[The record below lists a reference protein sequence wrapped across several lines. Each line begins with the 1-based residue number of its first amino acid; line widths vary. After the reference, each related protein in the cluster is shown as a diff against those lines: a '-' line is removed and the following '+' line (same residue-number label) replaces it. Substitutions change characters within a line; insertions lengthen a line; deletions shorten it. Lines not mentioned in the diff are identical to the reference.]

1 MSDLTIGERIKV
13 RRELRGMSIR
23 TLAGFAGI
31 SHQHLARI
39 EKGERSADNRHVIAG
54 IARGLQC
61 SITDLTG
68 QPPVPSDRASADV
81 AASIYET
88 ATAIIETDLDERPAT
103 KNPRPLDELAE
114 EVLRLR
120 ELRQATD
127 NAAAARLIPAL
138 LRDAH
143 AHVHGPD
150 SRQALRILA
159 LASADAASVVRYLGF
174 LSEAWL
180 AADRCREVARELGE
194 PVILG
199 LAAWERAHVASTCG
213 AYERARGITHRGL
226 EAIRDDD
233 ADGAREIRGQLYAFA
248 GWLEY
253 ALGHPG
259 EMVPLM
265 ATAEQVANEIAEE
278 TGGQSNQMGMAF
290 GPGNIDC
297 WRISMETE
305 AGEFGKA
312 VEIGRT
318 FDPEGLPKTRRT
330 AARVDL
336 ARSLANLGK
345 DADALRMMLAAERTG
360 PQLVHRS
367 PLARETVRALLER
380 SRRDPSAL
388 TGLAERM
395 GVAAVQ

>member
-23 TLAGFAGI
+23 QLAGFAGI

-39 EKGERSADNRHVIAG
+39 EKGERSADNRHTIAA
-54 IARGLQC
+54 IAQALQC
-61 SITDLTG
+61 PVAELTG
-68 QPPVPSDRASADV
+68 QPGVPSDRASADV

-88 ATAIIETDLDERPAT
+88 ATALIETDLDEGPAT
-103 KNPRPLDELAE
+103 RNPRPLAELVD

-120 ELRQATD
+120 ELRQSTD
-127 NAAAARLIPAL
+127 NAAAVRLIPAL

-150 SRQALRILA
+150 SKQALRVLA
-159 LASADAASVVRYLGF
+159 LASADAASVVRYLGY

-180 AADRCREVARELGE
+180 AADRCKEVARELAE

-199 LAAWERAHVASTCG
+199 LAAWERGHVASTCG
-213 AYERARGITHRGL
+213 AYERARGITQRGL
-226 EAIRDDD
+226 EVVRD
-233 ADGAREIRGQLYAFA
+233 ADGEGAREIRGQLYAFA

-253 ALGHPG
+253 ALGNA
-259 EMVPLM
+259 EETVPLM
-265 ATAEQVANEIAEE
+265 ATAEQVAHEVAEDA
-278 TGGQSNQMGMAF
+278 GGTSNALGMAF

-297 WRISMETE
+297 WRISMATE
-305 AGEFGKA
+305 ADEPGKA

-318 FDPEGLPKTRRT
+318 FNPEGLPKTRQT
-330 AARVDL
+330 AARIDL
-336 ARSLANLGK
+336 ARAFAKLGQ
-345 DADALRMMLAAERTG
+345 DGDALRMMLAAERTG
-360 PQLVHRS
+360 PQLVHHS
-367 PLARETVRALLER
+367 PIARETVRALLAR
-380 SRRDPSAL
+380 SRRDPSGV

-395 GVAAVQ
+395 GVAAG

>member
-1 MSDLTIGERIKV
+1 MTDLTIGERIKV

-23 TLAGFAGI
+23 TLAGLSGI

-39 EKGERSADNRHVIAG
+39 EKGERSADNRHTIASV
-54 IARGLQC
+54 AQALQC
-61 SITDLTG
+61 SVTDLTG
-68 QPPVPSDRASADV
+68 QPAVPSDRASADV
-81 AASIYET
+81 AASIYAT
-88 ATAIIETDLDERPAT
+88 ATAIIETDLDEGPAT
-103 KNPRPLDELAE
+103 KNPRPLAELAD

-138 LRDAH
+138 LREAH
-143 AHVHGPD
+143 AHVHGSD
-150 SRQALRILA
+150 SRQALQILA

-213 AYERARGITHRGL
+213 AYERARGITQRGL
-226 EAIRDDD
+226 DVVRD
-233 ADGAREIRGQLYAFA
+233 ADGEGAREIRGQLYAFA

-253 ALGHPG
+253 ALGNG
-259 EMVPLM
+259 EETGPLM
-265 ATAEQVANEIAEE
+265 SSSETIAQQIAEE
-278 TGGQSNQMGMAF
+278 VGPSSNAMGMAF
-290 GPGNIDC
+290 GPGNIAC
-297 WRISMETE
+297 WKISMATE
-305 AGEFGKA
+305 AGEAGKA
-312 VEIGRT
+312 IEIGRT
-318 FDPEGLPKTRRT
+318 FNPEGLPKTRQT
-330 AARVDL
+330 AARIDL
-336 ARSLANLGK
+336 ARALASVGQ
-345 DADALRMMLAAERTG
+345 DEQALRMMLHAERTG

-367 PLARETVRALLER
+367 ALAKETVRALLER
-380 SRRDPSAL
+380 SRRDATGI

-395 GVAAVQ
+395 AVAR